1 MASIFS
7 RLFISDSWKKSVS
20 RDSDVVSRI
29 RPCVAIVII
38 ALGLSDDLSAK
49 PALSVLMIS
58 DSRRYLGGIGS
69 LTGVLSGICV
79 IVKFGSTGTSG
90 HADSQR

>member
-20 RDSDVVSRI
+20 RHSDVVSRF
-29 RPCVAIVII
+29 RPCVAIVLF
-38 ALGLSDDLSAK
+38 ALGLSDDLSAQ
-49 PALSVLMIS
+49 PALTVLMIS
-58 DSRRYLGGIGS
+58 DPRRYFGGIGS

-79 IVKFGSTGTSG
+79 IVKFGSTGTTVP
-90 HADSQR
+90 ADSQR